1 MRAFFVLLF
10 ILQLPFLA
18 FTQSSPGN
26 SNPHVY
32 ALVVGI
38 SSYRE
43 KDIPQLRFANRDAE
57 LFAEFLRSK
66 AGGSVPEEN
75 IILLTD
81 SAATT
86 GAVYDAIYD
95 LKNKCQAGDLVYFYF
110 SGHGDLENTTIY
122 KNGFLI
128 CYDSP
133 PVNYVRL
140 SLSIDYLNDV
150 ANTLSAQTNANVV
163 LITDACHSG
172 KLAGSQIR
180 GNILVGEQLRAVR
193 NKEIRITSCATDQ
206 LSNENTDW
214 GGGRG
219 VFSWY
224 LVNGLKG
231 LADRK
236 KDGVIT
242 IDEIK
247 AYLES
252 SLASDPVL
260 KRENLVQTPVIN
272 GSAGFALSKVDPV
285 TLRDAE
291 QNMTAN
297 LALMVPAP
305 VITPEAE
312 AIPANAQSYFLSLM
326 KKESLEE
333 LTDSLHLEERT
344 KDEIPFLLIQQV
356 RNKVVSEAGKNKLNE
371 LESQLRTDTVRLKK
385 FNGKIAVAFDEKG
398 QAVID
403 EYLRGDEAE
412 LERRRYYN
420 SRNNGYDV
428 YPKMFA
434 TAIKLTQPDNFL
446 FKILQ
451 VKLHYFTG
459 VTLRLKIP
467 TVADYSTLITQAI
480 NEQEKALNLEENA
493 AYIYNEIGVLNTY
506 RNNFT
511 AAETNFIKA
520 TEIAPQWAIPWS
532 NLIGVFTQNGKLD
545 KAQEA
550 ILKAKEILPG
560 LQGIYVNQ
568 GNLKENQGDLLFA
581 EELYRKSI
589 DINSRHYMPFEKLA
603 RVLHKTTQYATAD
616 SFYNEADIRKKG
628 YHFFA
633 DSVVYIEPNFFV
645 DNPIPPCPV
654 DEKDVSINDVLG
666 HFALGAI
673 SFNEGKT
680 AKAETEFRKVISL
693 DPSNPLAFYYLGRI
707 HYGKQSLEEA
717 DINFKLAVRYHL
729 DDSAFKRYLDSM
741 SKKLPATPSRS
752 CIIAQFS
759 WKKFD
764 RMEPRFFLAKL
775 LRERHHYTESAFW
788 LREIISLDP
797 TFIGAY
803 YKLWTMLESIGRYR
817 DAEELMKQFRTH
829 AKDEDKAIRY
839 LSDFYN
845 RINRLF
851 PDNGEWAYKA
861 GLFFY
866 QLAATNPG
874 AYPLDR
880 KIRIPDSHEEKFIN
894 HIQPSEAY
902 PDLLFYIPG
911 TSEIVYYP
919 KTVNYPRDS
928 GIYFLKKADNL
939 LAADDEA
946 IADIN
951 DKIGDLYVW
960 QGLELRSISHYRKSI
975 DRRSDQS
982 GVRIKLIDVLDH
994 QWFYQ
999 DALEQLDTL
1008 YHRKELNFTNR
1019 LLLAK
1024 YRVHSGRFREAQ
1036 GLLDTAAVIHPYKMP
1051 GIADLNGRLQLLS
1064 GNLANALEFYKKL
1077 FDLDKKDSNVQYS
1090 ISRILAKMG
1099 NKAEAL
1105 NWLESAMKSGFNY
1118 SFVLKYDPYL
1128 ESIRGSAE
1136 WNARMKTYGPGFKH
1150 YPPPPTSGKK
1160 IIL

>member
-1 MRAFFVLLF
+1 MRAFFVIFFL
-10 ILQLPFLA
+10 LQLPFNSFA
-18 FTQSSPGN
+18 QSQAVN
-26 SNPHVY
+26 SSSNVH
-32 ALVVGI
+32 ALVIGI
-38 SSYRE
+38 SGYLE
-43 KDIPQLRFANRDAE
+43 KDIPQLKFANRDAVI
-57 LFAEFLRSK
+57 FADFLKSK

-75 IILLTD
+75 IVLLTD

-86 GAVYDAIYD
+86 GAVYDAIYE
-95 LKNKCQAGDLVYFYF
+95 LKNKCQSGDLVYFYF
-110 SGHGDLENTTIY
+110 SGHGDLENTTIF

-150 ANTLSAQTNANVV
+150 ANTLSAETNANVV

-180 GNILVGEQLRAVR
+180 GNFLVGEQLRAVQK
-193 NKEIRITSCATDQ
+193 KEIRITSSAADQ
-206 LSNENTDW
+206 LSNENVDW

-219 VFSWY
+219 VFSY
-224 LVNGLKG
+224 HLINGLKG
-231 LADRK
+231 LAEKK
-236 KDGVIT
+236 KDGLIT
-242 IDEIK
+242 LNEIK
-247 AYLES
+247 DYLES
-252 SLASDPVL
+252 SLANDPVL
-260 KRENLVQTPVIN
+260 KRENLVQTPVIQ
-272 GSAGFALSKVDPV
+272 GSNSFPLAKVDKE
-285 TLRDAE
+285 TARQTAAE
-291 QNMTAN
+291 VAAN
-297 LALMVPAP
+297 LALTPPSP
-305 VITPEAE
+305 VVAREVE
-312 AIPANAQSYFLSLM
+312 SIPADPGKYFFSLL
-326 KKESLEE
+326 KKERLED
-333 LTDSLHLEERT
+333 LTDSLRLNEST
-344 KDEIPFLLIQQV
+344 KEEIPFLL
-356 RNKVVSEAGKNKLNE
+356 VSKISKGVSDQKGKDKLKE
-371 LESQLRTDTVRLKK
+371 LEDLLRSDSLRLKK
-385 FNGKIAVAFDEKG
+385 FNGKLAVAFDEKG
-398 QAVID
+398 QQVIG

-420 SRNNGYDV
+420 SRNKGYDV

-434 TAIKLTQPDNFL
+434 TALKLTQPDNFL
-446 FKILQ
+446 YKILQ

-459 VTLRLKIP
+459 VALRLKIP
-467 TVADYSTLITQAI
+467 TVADYSSLINQAM

-511 AAETNFIKA
+511 AAEMNFIKA

-532 NLIGVFTQNGKLD
+532 NLIGIFTHNGKFD

-550 ILKAKEILPG
+550 IVKAKEIQPG
-560 LQGIYVNQ
+560 LQGIYINQ

-581 EELYRKSI
+581 EELYRKGI

-603 RVLHKTTQYATAD
+603 GVLHKTTQYATAD
-616 SFYNEADIRKKG
+616 SFYYEADIRKKG

-633 DSVVYIEPNFFV
+633 DSVVYVEPNFFV

-654 DEKDVSINDVLG
+654 DEKDVSKTDVLG
-666 HFALGAI
+666 LFALGAI
-673 SFNEGKT
+673 SFNEGKFE
-680 AKAETEFRKVISL
+680 KAETEFRKVISL
-693 DPSNPLAFYYLGRI
+693 DPTNPLAFYYLGRI
-707 HYGKQSLEEA
+707 HYGKQRLEEA

-741 SKKLPATPSRS
+741 SKKLPATPSRN

-764 RMEPRFFLAKL
+764 RMEPRFYLAHL
-775 LRERHHYTESAFW
+775 LRERHHYTESEFW

-829 AKDEDKAIRY
+829 TKDEDKAIRY

-851 PDNGEWAYKA
+851 QDNGEWAFKA
-861 GLFFY
+861 GLFYY
-866 QLAATNPG
+866 QLASTNPG

-880 KIRIPDSHEEKFIN
+880 KIRIPDSHEEKFIQ
-894 HIQPSEAY
+894 HIQLSEAY
-902 PDLLFYIPG
+902 PDLLFTIPG
-911 TSEIVYYP
+911 TLETVYYP

-960 QGLELRSISHYRKSI
+960 QGLELRSIPHYRKSI

-982 GVRIKLIDVLDH
+982 GVRIKLIEVLDH
-994 QWFYQ
+994 QWLYQ

-1024 YRVHSGRFREAQ
+1024 YRIHSGRFREAQ
-1036 GLLDTAAVIHPYKMP
+1036 GLLDTATAIHPYKMP

-1064 GNLANALEFYKKL
+1064 GNLANALEFYKKRL
-1077 FDLDKKDSNVQYS
+1077 DLDKKDSIVQYS

-1099 NKAEAL
+1099 NKEEAL
-1105 NWLESAMKSGFNY
+1105 KWLDLAMKNGFNY

-1136 WNARMKTYGPGFKH
+1136 WNARMKTYGPGFKK
-1150 YPPPPTSGKK
+1150 YPPPPTSSKK
-1160 IIL
+1160 ILL